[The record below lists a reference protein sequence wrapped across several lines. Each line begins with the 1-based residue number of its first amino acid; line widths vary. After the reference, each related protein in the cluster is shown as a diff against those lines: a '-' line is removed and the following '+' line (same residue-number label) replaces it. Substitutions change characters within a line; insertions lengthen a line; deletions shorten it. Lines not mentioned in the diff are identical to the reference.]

1 MKRAEYKIPGGK
13 LLAAELTVEG
23 DRMVGVKITGDFFM
37 HPETAIIEL
46 EKALENTP
54 IQELEDTGN
63 RFFRYRRLKVR
74 FRFDAIL
81 SSLINCI
88 LYYLIHLFRTFNVI

>member
-37 HPETAIIEL
+37 HPETAIITL
-46 EKALENTP
+46 EKALENSPTA
-54 IQELEDTGN
+54 ELEDTVN
-63 RFFRYRRLKVR
+63 RFFKGNDITLFGVQIGDFVKVIR
-74 FRFDAIL
+74 MAL
-81 SSLINCI
+81 ESKGG
-88 LYYLIHLFRTFNVI
+88 

>member
-46 EKALENTP
+46 EKALENSPTA
-54 IQELEDTGN
+54 ELEDTVN
-63 RFFRYRRLKVR
+63 RFFKDNDITLFGVQIGDFVKVIR
-74 FRFDAIL
+74 MAL
-81 SSLINCI
+81 ESKGG
-88 LYYLIHLFRTFNVI
+88 